1 MEQLKRGIVQ
11 VEVAADALKRAS
23 SRGVELD
30 RRRQGDREAAH
41 ALRKQA
47 KAAAERAPGDP
58 RPPANAFVFQPGG
71 VIVRMPRDAALDLVE
86 RDMATVEQEIRD
98 NDREKKRALKELGD
112 KGGVPDTVGKGLLG
126 AFVNL
131 RDDGGA
137 GEDR

>member
-1 MEQLKRGIVQ
+1 MEQPKRGIVQ

-86 RDMATVEQEIRD
+86 RDAATVGAGSD
-98 NDREKKRALKELGD
+98 NDREKAAAKELGD
-112 KGGVPDTVGKGLLG
+112 KGGVPDTVGEGLLG

-131 RDDGGA
+131 RDDGGG

>member
-86 RDMATVEQEIRD
+86 RDAATVEQEIRD

-112 KGGVPDTVGKGLLG
+112 KGGVPDTVGEGLLG

-131 RDDGGA
+131 RDDGGG